1 MADQRRTVT
10 ESRPAPAT
18 PSEVLFAGPSAGNF
32 ARKPAYNLRHITRR
46 YFMVWWAY
54 SFGGGFLFG
63 VYPLFLRARGLNQL
77 QMNSVLATYFMVTF
91 LTDVPTG
98 AFADALGR
106 RRSFSLGCAL
116 RTLAFTVYFFA
127 YRYPM
132 FLVGEA
138 IDGIGTTF
146 CNGAIDAWGVD
157 ALDQAGFK
165 GIKDRLFSRISQLT
179 NLGFMASAVI
189 GAYVAGHNIAWPW
202 LLGAAGYLVAG
213 AVGALLMNEDDR
225 KLVRFELVPMAAQ
238 IGRRI
243 SDGLRKGVQRRP
255 VLLLSLA
262 NGVLFAA
269 WSPYW
274 LEWPQYFN
282 DSYGVGIWIVGW
294 LYSFF
299 TIARMAGAEAMIR
312 IGGDESVRPQR
323 LTVFAVASAA
333 LMFSAGV
340 AGHRPSIVLPML
352 AALNFCWGS
361 VMPMAQSWFN
371 EQLSAAERATLLSF
385 NSTLATLGGSMGLLL
400 GGVIA
405 DRAGIQATWQFGGLL
420 SLALVP
426 CYLAL
431 RPRSDPVSPVG
442 EPSA

>member
-1 MADQRRTVT
+1 MT
-10 ESRPAPAT
+10 
-18 PSEVLFAGPSAGNF
+18 
-32 ARKPAYNLRHITRR
+32 KPVHSIQHIMRR
-46 YFMVWWAY
+46 YFAVWWTY

-106 RRSFSLGCAL
+106 RLSFMLGCAL

-127 YRYPM
+127 HRYPM
-132 FLVGEA
+132 FLLGET

-157 ALDQAGFK
+157 ALDQAGFQ
-165 GIKDRLFSRISQLT
+165 GLKDRLFSRLSQFT
-179 NLGFMASAVI
+179 NVGFMVSAII
-189 GAYVAGHNIAWPW
+189 GAYVADHDIARPW
-202 LLGAAGYLVAG
+202 LFGAAGYSVAG
-213 AVGALLMNEDDR
+213 MVGALLMSDGGR
-225 KLVRFELVPMAAQ
+225 KNAQFDLLAMAAQ
-238 IGRRI
+238 VGQRI
-243 SDGLRKGVQRRP
+243 AGGLRDGFSRRS

-269 WSPYW
+269 LAPYW

-282 DSYGVGIWIVGW
+282 DAYAALGIWIVGW

-299 TIARMAGAEAMIR
+299 TIARMAGAEAVIWIR
-312 IGGDESVRPQR
+312 GDENQRPQR
-323 LTVFAVASAA
+323 LTTLAIASAA
-333 LMFSAGV
+333 LLFAAGAV
-340 AGHRPSIVLPML
+340 GHRPSIVLAL
-352 AALNFCWGS
+352 FAAFNFCWGS
-361 VMPMAQSWFN
+361 LMPLVQSWFN
-371 EQLSAAERATLLSF
+371 EQLEADERATLLSF
-385 NSTLATLGGSMGLLL
+385 NSTFATLGGSIGLLA

-405 DRAGIQATWQFGGLL
+405 DRAGIQATWQFCGLL
-420 SLALVP
+420 LLAVVP

-431 RPRSDPVSPVG
+431 RARRAPATPVAETP
-442 EPSA
+442 A